1 MGETNQQS
9 AQKAVKAASA
19 GMTVVF
25 CVGETLEE
33 RTAGKVDEVNF
44 AQLAPLKELLPV
56 EQWSQVVIAY
66 EPVWSIGTGVV
77 ASPA

>member
-1 MGETNQQS
+1 M
-9 AQKAVKAASA
+9 KAASA

-44 AQLAPLKELLPV
+44 AQLAPLKESLPV
-56 EQWSQVVIAY
+56 EQWS
-66 EPVWSIGTGVV
+66 
-77 ASPA
+77 